1 MHTCAMS
8 IVEVLKADVQWTEFN
23 GPIMDH
29 LDRDAEIF
37 SILKA
42 EALFFEIK
50 KKKKK

>member
-29 LDRDAEIF
+29 LDRDAENL

-42 EALFFEIK
+42 LFFEK
-50 KKKKK
+50 KSKNKC